1 MGKIISRVLVA
12 LLACTVLA
20 ACGFIPDAPDP
31 HAVFEDEEV
40 YRTADVLLETIA
52 RKDAP
57 AFEANMVDELYSNP
71 SRRAIQEALFKN
83 YPADASAKLVFAE
96 ELKQPGAGPRASLY
110 VLVYEVVSGRDIF
123 GITLTMVQ
131 LDSGFYRLAG
141 LSVDPLEYRLS
152 TGLDLT
158 FADKGAP
165 HYLVAAL
172 AIALP
177 VFMIVTAVA
186 CFRNPDIRNRWLW
199 IPFILIGLWGVE
211 FDWASGDFAFVMFG
225 FGEGGYWYVNFFS
238 FQLLGVSLLKA
249 TQLSPWILT
258 LGFPVGAVAYWFRA
272 RKLSEAISPEDALS

>member
-1 MGKIISRVLVA
+1 MA
-12 LLACTVLA
+12 LAT
-20 ACGFIPDAPDP
+20 CGFMPDAPDP

-52 RKDAP
+52 RKDPP

-71 SRRAIQEALFKN
+71 ARRAAQAALFKI
-83 YPADASAKLVFAE
+83 YPDDASPELVYAE
-96 ELKQPGAGPRASLY
+96 ELKQRGAGPRASLY
-110 VLVYEVVSGRDIF
+110 VLVYELVSGRDIY
-123 GITLTMVQ
+123 GITLNMVQ

-141 LSVDPLEYRLS
+141 FPMDPLEYRLS

-158 FADKGAP
+158 FADKGAL

-177 VFMIVTAVA
+177 VFMIATAVA
-186 CFRNPDIRNRWLW
+186 CFRNPDIRYRWLW
-199 IPFILIGLWGVE
+199 VPFILIGLWGVE
-211 FDWASGDFAFVMFG
+211 FDWASGDFAFIMFG
-225 FGEGGYWYVNFFS
+225 FQEGGFWYVNFIS
-238 FQLLGVSLLKA
+238 FQLLGVAVVKA
-249 TQLSPWILT
+249 AHMSPWIVT